1 MAPTE
6 RSGRGISLA
15 TAPKERRGRSPA
27 VPWSEMLSALAAFR
41 AGDHS
46 QRLPEPAQPAEL
58 GALCR
63 AVNLVLVHTAAD
75 RERMAAESL
84 ELAMGVSEHL
94 ATLAHAER
102 GELSVR
108 ASESSSL
115 ELMSRL
121 GGSLNGLLG
130 TLQNLL
136 RKEQADA
143 DYAHERTLHILEVLD
158 RSTRGEDGVRAT
170 ASRDD
175 EMGRLA
181 GGVNATLDAKEQAM
195 EQAHST
201 MLEVGIAVSEFLA
214 TLQEATRGN
223 LAARTQEQFAN
234 EALSTL
240 GKMINR
246 LLVALE
252 DITRDIGEASHR
264 VDSAAVELLSAA
276 QQQSKANSEQAAALT
291 QNASAIEELA
301 IAAKEIERRAHEV
314 FGNARQNVDLA
325 GRSYDAVTASSR
337 AIEQIGTSTSEAAKC
352 IAALGEKSM
361 AITEV
366 TELIDGIASQTNL
379 LALNAAIEAA
389 RAGEAGRGFSVVA
402 VEIRKLAENVV
413 ESTKEIKRLIKE
425 IQDSTSAS
433 VLATERVAKEVE
445 RGAEHSKVVAAS
457 LERMQETL
465 KTTSESAQG
474 IQVST
479 SQQTAATDE
488 MTKIVQEFTSFSQ
501 EAAKAARES
510 FESAEEL
517 TRLASG
523 LRKSAE
529 TLRGSDRRGG

>member
-1 MAPTE
+1 MAPRE
-6 RSGRGISLA
+6 RSGQDMSKA
-15 TAPKERRGRSPA
+15 TAPTGRRGRSAA
-27 VPWSEMLSALAAFR
+27 VPWSEMMTVLRMFA
-41 AGDHS
+41 AGDHG
-46 QRLPEPAQPAEL
+46 QRLPVPAAPAGLREL
-58 GALCR
+58 CHT
-63 AVNLVLVHTAAD
+63 VNEVLAHTAAD

-94 ATLAHAER
+94 ATLARAEQ
-102 GELSVR
+102 GDLSVR
-108 ASESSSL
+108 ASETSSL
-115 ELMSRL
+115 ELMARL
-121 GGSLNGLLG
+121 GSSLNGLLG
-130 TLQNLL
+130 TLQSTLL
-136 RKEQADA
+136 KEQADA
-143 DYAHERTLHILEVLD
+143 DYAHERTLHLLEVLD
-158 RSTRGEDGVRAT
+158 RSARGETGVRAT
-170 ASRDD
+170 PAKDD

-181 GGVNATLDAKEQAM
+181 RGLNTTLDAKEAAM

-223 LAARTQEQFAN
+223 LAARTQEQFGN
-234 EALSTL
+234 EALATL

-246 LLVALE
+246 LLAALE
-252 DITRDIGEASHR
+252 DVTRDIGEASHR

-314 FGNARQNVDLA
+314 FGNARQNVELA
-325 GRSYDAVTASSR
+325 ARSFDAVTASGH

-352 IAALGEKSM
+352 ISTLGEKSM

-457 LERMQETL
+457 LERMQEML

-529 TLRGSDRRGG
+529 TLRGADHRGG

>member
-402 VEIRKLAENVV
+402 VEIRKLAGGRAR
-413 ESTKEIKRLIKE
+413 SRALQGGGRFARAHAGDA
-425 IQDSTSAS
+425 QDD
-433 VLATERVAKEVE
+433 LRERPGHPSFDQPADGCHRRDDQDRAGVHLLLSRSGQGGAGIVRER
-445 RGAEHSKVVAAS
+445 RGADAS
-457 LERMQETL
+457 GQR
-465 KTTSESAQG
+465 SAQERR
-474 IQVST
+474 
-479 SQQTAATDE
+479 D
-488 MTKIVQEFTSFSQ
+488 
-501 EAAKAARES
+501 AARIGPPRWVAPAPS
-510 FESAEEL
+510 LLPGSCPQPSRSKFFRSA
-517 TRLASG
+517 
-523 LRKSAE
+523 
-529 TLRGSDRRGG
+529 